1 MNARESHGLFSQ
13 RRTNQHGIWIA
24 TIVVELIHYLFSEP
38 FFFCS
43 YAPLH
48 STLGFDRVGLDRRLD
63 RHWNPRR
70 EPLATEKWDFYRPSL
85 PPDAH
90 AQALHAVAV
99 AVGIGLF
106 RVAPRSHRIPEAV
119 DRQATACGGKEPSA
133 LADVPINMDVVR
145 EIALDRRSR
154 SIYEEAGINE
164 STR

>member
-90 AQALHAVAV
+90 AQALHAV
-99 AVGIGLF
+99 
-106 RVAPRSHRIPEAV
+106 